1 MTMPTL
7 SQIIAAVQDVT
18 GAVTGIRF
26 APDVPP
32 EQSVIN
38 GVIAVCYPAAGMFRE
53 ITSGREQGEHT
64 LHLLI
69 ATPARNLRT
78 DWARIIGLGDTVPR
92 ALLAGGT
99 LTATVLQTNEITYT
113 FGPVEW
119 GDQQLFGWI
128 FNLDVL
134 TIGGLS

>member
-7 SQIIAAVQDVT
+7 SAIIAAVQDVT

-38 GVIAVCYPAAGMFRE
+38 GVMAVCYPAEGKFDE
-53 ITSGREQGEHT
+53 ITSGRERGEHT

-69 ATPARNLRT
+69 ATPWRNLRT
-78 DWARIIGLGDTVPR
+78 DWARIIGLGDTIPR
-92 ALLAGGT
+92 ALLAAGT
-99 LTATVLQTNEITYT
+99 LTSTVLQSNEIRYT

-119 GDQQLFGWI
+119 GDQQMFGWI
-128 FNLDVL
+128 FYLDVL
-134 TIGGLS
+134 TVGSLS